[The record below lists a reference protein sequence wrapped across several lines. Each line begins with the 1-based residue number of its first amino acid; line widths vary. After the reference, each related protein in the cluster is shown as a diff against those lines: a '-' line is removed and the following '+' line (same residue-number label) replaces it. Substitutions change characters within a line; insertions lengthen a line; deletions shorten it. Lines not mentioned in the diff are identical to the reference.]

1 MQIEQ
6 LRYFIEVVEKGSINT
21 ACESLNMSQ
30 QALSQSMSSL
40 EKYMGFDLLIRTNKG
55 VISTEKGQDVYCA
68 ALDIINRWEQLWG
81 KLHEE
86 LLSGTVCVSIAS
98 FLEEYYYTALLI
110 FIRKYHLPL
119 KIDVVNLLVDQAAEA
134 LEDGEIDLAAVCFSK
149 YQDEIFMKQ
158 HPLLEFVPKKPIKQN
173 ILVSKYSNLA
183 KKNMVTIEE
192 LKDCCFIID
201 KTEKERVDFYDKL
214 RKLNPNITMIEVN
227 SFYAKQRMIASNLG
241 VALNVENGPI
251 VGSYQDELVEVSLP
265 DTENMISGILRVKE
279 GPRKEFIDK
288 LLKAW

>member
-1 MQIEQ
+1 M
-6 LRYFIEVVEKGSINT
+6 
-21 ACESLNMSQ
+21 
-30 QALSQSMSSL
+30 
-40 EKYMGFDLLIRTNKG
+40 
-55 VISTEKGQDVYCA
+55 
-68 ALDIINRWEQLWG
+68 
-81 KLHEE
+81 
-86 LLSGTVCVSIAS
+86 
-98 FLEEYYYTALLI
+98 
-110 FIRKYHLPL
+110 
-119 KIDVVNLLVDQAAEA
+119 
-134 LEDGEIDLAAVCFSK
+134 
-149 YQDEIFMKQ
+149 
-158 HPLLEFVPKKPIKQN
+158 
-173 ILVSKYSNLA
+173 
-183 KKNMVTIEE
+183 
-192 LKDCCFIID
+192 KDCCFIID